1 MLLFNKQYR
10 AECKLFDE
18 LTRKI
23 RKSKDIK
30 YEIVGNSTICKLDS
44 IDITFHSNKR
54 LLEVKDKKG
63 DVVISLNCQFSG
75 TPYNTEMELSNA
87 RFNMYCH
94 LHHTAGKRH
103 DVLRQMEAATRK
115 AQAKISE
122 KKKAK
127 KKAETE
133 KVLKEVAVTK
143 AYERLRGL

>member
-63 DVVISLNCQFSG
+63 DVIISLNCQFSG

-94 LHHTAGKRH
+94 LHETARKRH
-103 DVLRQMEAATRK
+103 DVLMQKEKMEAATRK

-122 KKKAK
+122 K

>member
-18 LTRKI
+18 LARKI

-30 YEIVGNSTICKLDS
+30 YEIVRNSTICKLDS

-63 DVVISLNCQFSG
+63 DVIISLNCQFSG

-103 DVLRQMEAATRK
+103 DVLMQKEKMEEATRQ

-122 KKKAK
+122 K

>member
-18 LTRKI
+18 LARKI
-23 RKSKDIK
+23 RKSKDFK
-30 YEIVGNSTICKLDS
+30 YEIVRNSTICKLDS

-63 DVVISLNCQFSG
+63 DVIISLNCQFSG

-94 LHHTAGKRH
+94 LHETARKRD
-103 DVLRQMEAATRK
+103 DVLKQKEKMEAATRK
-115 AQAKISE
+115 AQAKIS
-122 KKKAK
+122 AK